1 MLNSGVCLFREREF
15 FTEMR
20 LPFYFQMFS
29 SSSGHA
35 AFFYNFWLSSDLM
48 ISGKDAVAIALVFD
62 VFFANN
68 RGR

>member
-35 AFFYNFWLSSDLM
+35 AFFYNVNFDDLM